1 MPPRLYDFVQEFGRV
16 DRSISALPGE
26 NEYIV
31 HISFSSVVSLCAR
44 IMKTSSAAERAIQL
58 GAMHEVLRF
67 LLTPTECY
75 HSHVERYFEGDAAG
89 EKEDSSKVGTDKFSD
104 GDVYLRLG
112 NGVNERGRRMP
123 SYLINSNWEGLN
135 MYGD

>member
-1 MPPRLYDFVQEFGRV
+1 MNKEELISLLTTQVFG
-16 DRSISALPGE
+16 DERSIENKELVKRLKLHKDSLFHQDDVPKERMGQLHALGLQLIAKG
-26 NEYIV
+26 IV
-31 HISFSSVVSLCAR
+31 
-44 IMKTSSAAERAIQL
+44 QL
-58 GAMHEVLRF
+58 V
-67 LLTPTECY
+67 P
-75 HSHVERYFEGDAAG
+75 
-89 EKEDSSKVGTDKFSD
+89 KDSSKIGTDKFSD